1 MIDMQEE
8 PIADG
13 QQPMTSADAVSKV
26 LYLYQGKRPSQASS
40 KNLFLK
46 NVGILRSS
54 TRVETSAEMTLR
66 EQLAGEQ
73 ESTSDLIELVDE
85 LKVRTEKAERELK
98 EFKQQQQEEY
108 NRVSELVLYL
118 SSPSNLLSVF
128 NSSGLMR

>member
-1 MIDMQEE
+1 MEAMQAE

-13 QQPMTSADAVSKV
+13 QQPMTSADVVSKV
-26 LYLYQGKRPSQASS
+26 LCLYQGKRSSQASS

-54 TRVETSAEMTLR
+54 TRAETSVEMTLQ

-73 ESTSDLIELVDE
+73 ESTSELIKLVDE
-85 LKVRTEKAERELK
+85 QKVRTQKARRELE

-108 NRVSELVLYL
+108 NRLSELVLCL
-118 SSPSNLLSVF
+118 SSPGN
-128 NSSGLMR
+128 